1 MVKGKGKFT
10 FFLSFYPK
18 YIKRLMQI
26 ITLVFAFL
34 SDLSLLTF
42 ESKLKFV
49 LTKSNKRNQTQ
60 VTKSVF
66 KMVFI

>member
-1 MVKGKGKFT
+1 
-10 FFLSFYPK
+10 
-18 YIKRLMQI
+18 MQI